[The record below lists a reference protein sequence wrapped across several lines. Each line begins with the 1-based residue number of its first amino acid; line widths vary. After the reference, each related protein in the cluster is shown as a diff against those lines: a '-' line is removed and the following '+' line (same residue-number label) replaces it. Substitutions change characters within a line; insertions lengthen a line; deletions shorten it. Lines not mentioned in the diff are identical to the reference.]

1 MKTDIDAVGDRLDS
15 IETNQERM
23 YLMIQMERAKKFKFT
38 L

>member
-15 IETNQERM
+15 IETNQARV
-23 YLMIQMERAKKFKFT
+23 YLMIEKVEAKKFRYT

>member
-15 IETNQERM
+15 IETNQARV
-23 YLMIQMERAKKFKFT
+23 YLMIQMERAKKFKIT